1 MVKEMT
7 VYAAGGKGLNA
18 RIDGIEIQTGQ
29 GGASEGEGSLPNPF
43 QLFLA
48 SLGTCAGVYVFNFC
62 RAREIPTEGIELK
75 TRFHFDPLKELCTA
89 VEIEIQLNDTF
100 PEKYKKAVVRAANLC
115 TVKRHLMD
123 PPEVSVSARI
133 K

>member
-1 MVKEMT
+1 MVKEMI
-7 VYAAGGKGLNA
+7 VYSAGGKRLNA
-18 RIDGIEIQTGQ
+18 RIDGIEISTDQSV
-29 GGASEGEGSLPNPF
+29 ASGGEGSAPEPF

-62 RAREIPTEGIELK
+62 QAREIPTEGIELK
-75 TRFHFDPLKELCTA
+75 TRFLFDPQKRLCTK

-115 TVKRHLMD
+115 AVKKHLMD
-123 PPEVSVSARI
+123 PPEVSVFASSR
-133 K
+133 